1 MSAQSRGIAHAAL
14 VSIFLFAGT
23 QSAPAQ
29 SAPVPNPASQGGS
42 GGDSGDDIHWVL
54 ALTIK
59 EGREGDLEPLMN
71 EMVDAT
77 RGEEGALAYEWLR
90 NESSVHLYERY
101 EDSEAALVHMEGFGE
116 NFAERFL
123 DVFEVERFDVYGPA
137 SDEVRA
143 AAADLEPAHFDLIG
157 GFAR

>member
-1 MSAQSRGIAHAAL
+1 MYSQGRGLAYAAL
-14 VSIFLFAGT
+14 VAIFLLAGL

-29 SAPVPNPASQGGS
+29 NATAAGGFGS
-42 GGDSGDDIHWVL
+42 DSGDDIHWVL

-59 EGREGDLEPLMN
+59 EGSEGDLEALMD
-71 EMVDAT
+71 EMVEAT
-77 RGEEGALAYEWLR
+77 RGEEGALVYEWLR
-90 NESSVHLYERY
+90 NGSSVHLYARY
-101 EDSEAALVHMEGFGE
+101 ENSEAALVHMEGFGQ
-116 NFAERFL
+116 NFADRFL